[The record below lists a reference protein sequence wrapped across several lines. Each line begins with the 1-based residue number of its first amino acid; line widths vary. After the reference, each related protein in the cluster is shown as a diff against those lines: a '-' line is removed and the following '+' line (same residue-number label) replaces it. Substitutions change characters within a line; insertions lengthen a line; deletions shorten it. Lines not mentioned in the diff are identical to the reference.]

1 MWHGSILVIKGI
13 IVEKIK
19 KEYWKYTEVVS
30 VTSSI
35 GILTFPIRNFFG
47 EAVEETI
54 LAADLLNCY

>member
-1 MWHGSILVIKGI
+1 MWHSSILVIKSI
-13 IVEKIK
+13 MVEKIK

-35 GILTFPIRNFFG
+35 GILTFPIRNFG